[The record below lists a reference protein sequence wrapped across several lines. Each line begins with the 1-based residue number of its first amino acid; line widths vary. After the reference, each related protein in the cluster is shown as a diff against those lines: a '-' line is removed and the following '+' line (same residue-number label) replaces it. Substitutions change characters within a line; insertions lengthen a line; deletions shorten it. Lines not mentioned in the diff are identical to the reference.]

1 MIGVRSPLRHFAL
14 VAALALVPLF
24 ALWWL
29 SVDALTSAL
38 RPPTAWVAAQL
49 LPITTIA
56 ASPGKGWLVRTS
68 IKVISADGTPEFGRS
83 ASFIM
88 ADYYWRRLTLAW
100 PLLIALM
107 VAPPRPRH
115 LVLRIGVAIA
125 ALCLL
130 FTVSASAVAFC
141 EVVALAN
148 HTAVPECAIDFSSYV
163 VAAPAYGPLAFF
175 AARFGFYGALVF
187 LPLAA
192 PAILWLALNPRARNL
207 FLGFGRGPEAEP
219 SQARDQRAGFRPRRQ
234 RPRSQM
240 QRRS

>member
-1 MIGVRSPLRHFAL
+1 MIGVRSPLRRFAL

-49 LPITTIA
+49 LPITSIA
-56 ASPGKGWLVRTS
+56 ASPGNGWLVRTS
-68 IKVISADGTPEFGRS
+68 IKVISAAGTPEFGRS

-115 LVLRIGVAIA
+115 LVLRVGVAIA

-148 HTAVPECAIDFSSYV
+148 RDAVPAIYPFREDV
-163 VAAPAYGPLAFF
+163 VAGGLASYGASNRDGYHLMGGYAGRILSGEKPSDLPVQQ
-175 AARFGFYGALVF
+175 AARLEMALNLKTAKALGLAIP
-187 LPLAA
+187 LPL
-192 PAILWLALNPRARNL
+192 LGRAD
-207 FLGFGRGPEAEP
+207 EVIE
-219 SQARDQRAGFRPRRQ
+219 
-234 RPRSQM
+234 
-240 QRRS
+240 

>member
-1 MIGVRSPLRHFAL
+1 MIGVGSPLHRFAL
-14 VAALALVPLF
+14 VAGLALLPLF

-38 RPPTAWVAAQL
+38 RPPTAWIAAQL
-49 LPITTIA
+49 LPIATIA
-56 ASPGKGWLVRTS
+56 GAPGKGWLVRTS
-68 IKVISADGTPEFGRS
+68 MKIIAAAGTPEFGRS

-115 LVLRIGVAIA
+115 LVLRVAVAAA

-141 EVVALAN
+141 QVVSLAN
-148 HTAVPECAIDFSSYV
+148 HTAVPACDVEVPPYF
-163 VAAPAYGPLAFF
+163 VAATAYGTLAFF
-175 AARFGFYGALVF
+175 AARFGYYGALFF
-187 LPLAA
+187 LPFAA

-207 FLGFGRGPEAEP
+207 FLGFGRGPDAEP
-219 SQARDQRAGFRPRRQ
+219 SRARD
-234 RPRSQM
+234 
-240 QRRS
+240 

>member
-1 MIGVRSPLRHFAL
+1 MIGVRSPLHRFAL
-14 VAALALVPLF
+14 VAGLALVPLF

-49 LPITTIA
+49 LPIATIA

-68 IKVISADGTPEFGRS
+68 MKIIAAAGAPEFGRT
-83 ASFIM
+83 AGFII

-115 LVLRIGVAIA
+115 LVLRVGVAGA

-141 EVVALAN
+141 QVVALAN
-148 HTAVPECAIDFSSYV
+148 HTAVPACDIDVPPYV

-175 AARFGFYGALVF
+175 AARFGYYGALFFV
-187 LPLAA
+187 PLAA
-192 PAILWLALNPRARNL
+192 PAILWLALNPSARNL

-219 SQARDQRAGFRPRRQ
+219 SRARD
-234 RPRSQM
+234 
-240 QRRS
+240 